1 MKIFHRP
8 EQSCSSSTSFS
19 PSAGKPALVVAD
31 WLSIPD
37 IAERIEVVSFEPV
50 TRDILYQAHSKE
62 HVDGVLD
69 GTKENG
75 FGNTNPDI
83 AKSLPYTCGSMLA
96 AAKYVVEESNG
107 NRRVGPNFACSPTS
121 GFHHAGY
128 DYGEGFCTLN
138 GLMVTAIEMQRLG
151 LAKKILILDYDQH
164 YGDGTDDIIKHL
176 GIKNIKHITANKS
189 YKTAE
194 KGLRLIHDLMLLE
207 PHAYD
212 LVLYQAGADIHV
224 DDPLGG
230 RMTTQE
236 MYYRDARVFEACT
249 MRGLPLVWNLAGGY
263 QRDASGSIEPVLSL
277 HRQTMEAGLRCGG

>member
-1 MKIFHRP
+1 MKIFFRP
-8 EQSCSSSTSFS
+8 EQSPTGNTSFS

-50 TRDILYQAHSKE
+50 TRDILYQAHSRE

-96 AAKYVVEESNG
+96 AAKYVVNQRK
-107 NRRVGPNFACSPTS
+107 NGPNFACSPTS

-164 YGDGTDDIIKHL
+164 YGDGTDDIIKHW

-194 KGLRLIHDLMLLE
+194 KGLRLIHDLMRLE
-207 PHAYD
+207 VYAYD

-236 MYYRDARVFEACT
+236 MRERDTSVFEACT
-249 MRGLPLVWNLAGGY
+249 MRCLPLVWNLAGGY
-263 QRDASGSIEPVLSL
+263 QRDAKGSIEPVLSL